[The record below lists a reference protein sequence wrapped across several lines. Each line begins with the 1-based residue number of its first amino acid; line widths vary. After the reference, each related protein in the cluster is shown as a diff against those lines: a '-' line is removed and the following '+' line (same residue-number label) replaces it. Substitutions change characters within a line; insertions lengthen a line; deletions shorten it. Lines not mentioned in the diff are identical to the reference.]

1 LMFHFPTSR
10 ISFFGASFPHLIG
23 KEASVL
29 EYFFS
34 TKNSSKSIVYSIER
48 LDRIVKN
55 RIISLCLEHI
65 KSNGC
70 QEVSYADL

>member
-1 LMFHFPTSR
+1 MKKYIEQNPFLSVIVAAGVAVGAMMS
-10 ISFFGASFPHLIG
+10 ISTGF
-23 KEASVL
+23 
-29 EYFFS
+29 
-34 TKNSSKSIVYSIER
+34 ER

-65 KSNGC
+65 KSNDC